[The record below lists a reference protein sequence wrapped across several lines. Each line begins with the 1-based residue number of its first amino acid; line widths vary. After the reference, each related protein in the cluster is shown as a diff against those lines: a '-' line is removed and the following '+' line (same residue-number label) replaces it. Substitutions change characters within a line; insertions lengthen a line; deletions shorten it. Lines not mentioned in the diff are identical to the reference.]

1 MNGVSSLSRK
11 AFLAATAAALGVGFA
26 ISAVGAS
33 AQEYKIGLVSSL
45 TGPGAFIGDPFH
57 KAAKLAVDRAN
68 AAGGINGKK
77 VQLIVYDSEASAD
90 KTLVFVKKLIN
101 DDKVSVILGPD
112 FSGTVRASLPTIEEA
127 QIVSLYNTPIIEPK
141 PDSFHFTPWPSE
153 ETGYRV
159 ALKSLQGRGIKTMGV
174 IATTD
179 LSGESGNRWVQK
191 LHAEYGIQITITERM
206 EMADKDV
213 TAQLTKI
220 KAARPDAVFSIGS
233 GAIVAVV
240 AKGYVRL
247 GFTQPL
253 MLSTG
258 AISGTFPELLKGITP
273 DTLIFATYNLLVVD
287 TLPDSHV
294 SKKPIK
300 DFLKVYKDA
309 YGKDGDQYGGSGWDM
324 AHIAMD
330 AMRKVGTDRVK
341 IRDEIQKVKDYPGT
355 MAPITFSKT
364 QHRGTAD
371 SAFIMSQF
379 KDGKFMLTK

>member
-1 MNGVSSLSRK
+1 MKGLYAVCRAVFLIAVLASL
-11 AFLAATAAALGVGFA
+11 ALAARAAN
-26 ISAVGAS
+26 

-45 TGPGAFIGDPFH
+45 TGPGAFIGDPFA

-68 AAGGINGKK
+68 AAGGINGKT

-112 FSGTVRASLPTIEEA
+112 FSGTVRASLPLIEEA
-127 QIVSLYNTPIIEPK
+127 RIPSLYNTPIIEPQ
-141 PDSFHFTPWPSE
+141 PNSFHFTPWPSE
-153 ETGYRV
+153 EASYRV
-159 ALKSLQGRGIKTMGV
+159 ALKTLEGRGVKTMGV

-179 LSGESGNRWVQK
+179 LSGESGLGWIQK
-191 LHAEYGIQITITERM
+191 LHAEYGIDIVASERM

-213 TAQLTKI
+213 TAQLTKL
-220 KAARPDAVFSIGS
+220 KVARPDAVFSVGS

-258 AISGTFPELLKGITP
+258 AVSSSFPKLLKGIEP
-273 DTLIFATYNLLVVD
+273 DTLIFATYSLLVVD
-287 TLPDSHV
+287 TLPDGNA

-300 DFLKVYKDA
+300 DFLKAYKEN
-309 YGKDGDQYGGSGWDM
+309 YGEDGDQYGGCGWDM
-324 AHIAMD
+324 AQIAID
-330 AMRKVGTDRVK
+330 AMRKAGADPVK
-341 IRDEIQKVKDYPGT
+341 VRDEIQQVANYPGT
-355 MAPITFSKT
+355 VGPITFT
-364 QHRGTAD
+364 PEQHRGTTAD
-371 SAFIMSQF
+371 AFFMAQF
-379 KDGKFMLTK
+379 KDGKFVLTK

>member
-1 MNGVSSLSRK
+1 MNGLCRLKK
-11 AFLAATAAALGVGFA
+11 AFLVAAAGTLLMAQGT
-26 ISAVGAS
+26 S

-45 TGPGAFIGDPFH
+45 TGPGSFIGDPFA
-57 KAAKLAVDRAN
+57 KAAKLAVDKAN

-77 VQLIVYDSEASAD
+77 IELIVYDSEASAD

-101 DDKVSVILGPD
+101 DDKVAVILGPD
-112 FSGTVRASLPTIEEA
+112 FSGTVRASLPTIEDA
-127 QIVSLYNTPIIEPK
+127 KIVSLYNTPIIEPK
-141 PDSFHFTPWPSE
+141 PNSFHFTPWPSE

-159 ALKSLQGRGIKTMGV
+159 ALKSLQGRGVKNMAV

-179 LSGESGNRWVQK
+179 LSGQSGYRWVEK
-191 LHAEYGIQITITERM
+191 LHKEYGIKLVATERM

-220 KAARPDAVFSIGS
+220 KASRPDAVFSIGS

-240 AKGYVRL
+240 AKGYTRL

-258 AISGTFPELLKGITP
+258 AISATFPELLKGITP

-287 TLPDSHV
+287 TLPDSHP

-300 DFLKVYKDA
+300 DFLKIYKENF
-309 YGKDGDQYGGSGWDM
+309 GKEGDQYGGSGWDM
-324 AHIAMD
+324 AQIAIA

-341 IRDEIQKVKDYPGT
+341 IRDEIQKVRNYPGT
-355 MAPITFSKT
+355 MAPITFSPE

-371 SAFIMSQF
+371 DAFIMAQF